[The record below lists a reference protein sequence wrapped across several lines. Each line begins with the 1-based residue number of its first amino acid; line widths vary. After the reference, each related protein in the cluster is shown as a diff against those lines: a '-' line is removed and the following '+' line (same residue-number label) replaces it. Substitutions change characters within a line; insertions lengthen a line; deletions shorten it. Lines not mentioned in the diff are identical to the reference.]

1 MPCEVEAAINADYP
15 LFLSGLREAPQGE
28 YNIITIILSIL
39 CSIVTFLLPLC
50 CTLQDCRCVASQGYR
65 GRGRYRV

>member
-39 CSIVTFLLPLC
+39 CSIVTFFASPVLHS
-50 CTLQDCRCVASQGYR
+50 TRLQVCS
-65 GRGRYRV
+65 